1 MGNNKQQRT
10 KDRIERLKAKAKA
23 GDPMA
28 ASNVSAEY
36 RIMGRQRLAFRWWK
50 IAADLG
56 DGGAWL
62 EVGYCCHHGIGTRR
76 DLGAAA
82 NAYDA
87 AIRSQVITDYG
98 LEEAMYHRAV
108 LLLQSDGSRWSR
120 AKASKLL
127 RQASGDGDYP
137 EAGALFSS
145 IKSGE
150 RVQPCC
156 CRRGLKRSLGGSAY
170 CRLHRDPRPKATQ
183 QAAGK
188 GH

>member
-1 MGNNKQQRT
+1 MRNSKQQRA
-10 KDRIERLKAKAKA
+10 KDRIAQLTATAKA

-36 RIMGRQRLAFRWWK
+36 RIIGRPRLAFRWWK
-50 IAADLG
+50 KAADLG
-56 DGGAWL
+56 DGDAWL
-62 EVGYCCHHGIGTRR
+62 EVGYCYHHGIGTRR

-82 NAYDA
+82 KAYDT
-87 AIRSQVITDYG
+87 AIRGQAITDYG

-120 AKASKLL
+120 ANASKLL
-127 RQASGDGDYP
+127 RQASEDGDYSQ
-137 EAGALFSS
+137 ARALFTS

-170 CRLHRDPRPKATQ
+170 CRLHRDPRPKAAQ
-183 QAAGK
+183 QAAGVD
-188 GH
+188 H